1 MTDRRTVSCILLSLS
16 LVIGGP
22 AFAQEGADPAESEAE
37 ALLSQVSK
45 KWTGDLDGMV
55 QRRMIRALVT
65 YSKTYYFVDKGVQ
78 RGTAHDS
85 IKAFEDEINKK
96 LKTKA
101 NTRVHV
107 FFVPVSRED
116 LIPALRE
123 GRGDI
128 AVAGLTITPERAEL
142 VAFSEPLW
150 DGVNEI
156 PVTGADGPLLA
167 SVEDLS
173 GKEVFVRETSSYWEH
188 LERLNDRFRQEGKP
202 PVNLRPAPEALED
215 EDILEMVHAGLVK
228 VTVVDSPKAEFW
240 KQIYTVIVPRPEA
253 AVNTGGRI
261 AWMLRKDSPK
271 LKEAVNGFVKTHRKG
286 SAFGN
291 EIFRRYL
298 KSTSA
303 VKRAGDPQELAKFVK
318 LIEIFK
324 KYSGQYNLD
333 PLLMIA
339 QGYQESQLNQ
349 QAKSHVGAIGVMQ
362 VMPATGKELKV
373 GDIKEVDPNIH
384 AGVKYIRFMIDR
396 YYEKEPMD
404 RLNKGL
410 FAFASYNAGPGRIA
424 QMRKLAAQRGL
435 NPNVWFGNV
444 EAVVSEKVGR
454 EPVNYVSNIFKYY
467 VAYTLVVEE
476 WKERERVEE
485 SLKQAP

>member
-1 MTDRRTVSCILLSLS
+1 MVLSL
-16 LVIGGP
+16 LMGGR
-22 AFAQEGADPAESEAE
+22 AWAQEEAEPPVSEAE
-37 ALLSQVSK
+37 AFLNAASL
-45 KWTGDLDGMV
+45 KWTGDFDGMV
-55 QRRMIRALVT
+55 KRRMVRALVV
-65 YSKTYYFVDKGVQ
+65 YSKSYYFVDKGVQ
-78 RGTAHDS
+78 RGSAYDGL
-85 IKAFEDEINKK
+85 KAFEDEINKK
-96 LKTKA
+96 LKTKPA
-101 NTRVHV
+101 TRVHV
-107 FFVPVSRED
+107 LFIPVSRDD

-128 AVAGLTITPERAEL
+128 AVAGLTITPEREEL
-142 VAFSEPLW
+142 VAFSEPVW

-156 PVTGADGPLLA
+156 PVTASDGPPLA

-188 LERLNDRFRQEGKP
+188 LERLNARFRQEGKT
-202 PVNLRPAPEALED
+202 PVKLRPAPEALED

-228 VTVVDSPKAEFW
+228 VTVVDSQKAEFW
-240 KQIYTVIVPRPEA
+240 KGIYTQIVPRPEA

-261 AWMLRKDSPK
+261 AWMFRKDSPK
-271 LKEAVNGFVKTHRKG
+271 LKETVDAFVKTHRKG

-291 EIFRRYL
+291 DIMRRYF
-298 KSTSA
+298 KSTEA
-303 VKRAGDPQELAKFVK
+303 VKRASDPQELAKFMK
-318 LIEIFK
+318 LVEIFK
-324 KYSGQYNLD
+324 KFSGEYDVD

-339 QGYQESQLNQ
+339 QGYQESQLNH
-349 QAKSHVGAIGVMQ
+349 QAKSRVGAIGVMQ

-373 GDIKEVDPNIH
+373 GDITQLDSNIH
-384 AGVKYIRFMIDR
+384 AGVKYIRFMIDQ

-410 FAFASYNAGPGRIA
+410 FAFASYNAGPARIA
-424 QMRKLAAQRGL
+424 QMRKLAEQRGL
-435 NPNVWFGNV
+435 NPNVWFNNV

-467 VAYTLVVEE
+467 VAYTLAVEE
-476 WKERERVEE
+476 MKERERVEK